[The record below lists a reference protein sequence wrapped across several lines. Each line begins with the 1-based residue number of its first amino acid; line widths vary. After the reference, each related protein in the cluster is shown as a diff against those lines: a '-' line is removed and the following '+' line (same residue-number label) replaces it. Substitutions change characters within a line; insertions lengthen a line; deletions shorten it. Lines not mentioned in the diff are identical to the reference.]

1 MLEKI
6 EKKLRKRRSIKIV
19 DDRYS
24 DAQRNEKINLLQIL
38 IDLIVTT

>member
-1 MLEKI
+1 M

-24 DAQRNEKINLLQIL
+24 DAQRNEKIKSFADFDQFNSNK
-38 IDLIVTT
+38 

>member
-19 DDRYS
+19 NDHYS
-24 DAQRNEKINLLQIL
+24 DAQSNEKINLLQIL